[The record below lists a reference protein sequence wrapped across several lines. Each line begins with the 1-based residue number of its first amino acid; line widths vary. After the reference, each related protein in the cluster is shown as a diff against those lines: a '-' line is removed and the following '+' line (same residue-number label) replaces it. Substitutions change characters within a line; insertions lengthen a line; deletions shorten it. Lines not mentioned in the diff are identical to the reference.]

1 MVNTA
6 YALNSYTQARVMGG
20 SPVEMIIMLYDG
32 AIEFL
37 NKAATGIT
45 ISNLQI
51 KLKYIDRT
59 LAILQELDRSLNFE
73 AGGEVAL
80 RLHDL
85 YCYMMTELVM
95 ANFKNDSDKLIHI
108 CGLLKNLREGW
119 DAIRTQQI

>member
-6 YALNSYTQARVMGG
+6 YALNSYTQARVLGG

-32 AIEFL
+32 ALEFL
-37 NKAATGIT
+37 TKAATGINLR
-45 ISNLQI
+45 NLQV

-80 RLHDL
+80 KLHDL
-85 YCYMMTELVM
+85 YFYMMTELVL
-95 ANFKNDSDKLIHI
+95 ANLKNDCGKLAEISR
-108 CGLLKNLREGW
+108 LLTCLREGW
-119 DAIRTQQI
+119 TQVK

>member
-6 YALNSYTQARVMGG
+6 YALNSYTQARVLGG

-32 AIEFL
+32 AIEYI

-45 ISNLQI
+45 MRNLQV
-51 KLKYIDRT
+51 KLKYVDRT

-80 RLHDL
+80 KLHDC
-85 YCYMMTELVM
+85 YFYMMQELVL
-95 ANFKNDSDKLIHI
+95 ANIKNDGDKMAHI
-108 CGLLKNLREGW
+108 SGLLTTLREGW
-119 DAIRTQQI
+119 AQVKNT